1 VEVEVDVDV
10 AQMNFNE
17 RVFNP
22 QRLSNTLTKYSEID
36 IYLLNKKSIT
46 LYKI

>member
-22 QRLSNTLTKYSEID
+22 QRLSNTL
-36 IYLLNKKSIT
+36 KKI
-46 LYKI
+46 